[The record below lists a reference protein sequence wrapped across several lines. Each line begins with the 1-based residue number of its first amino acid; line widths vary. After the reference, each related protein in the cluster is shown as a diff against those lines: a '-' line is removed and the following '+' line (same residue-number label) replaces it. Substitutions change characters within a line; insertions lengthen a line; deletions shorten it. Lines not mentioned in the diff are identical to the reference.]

1 MLPVRADNK
10 LVFGLCGQCI
20 TQKNKRKC
28 THNDRTIVG
37 DFSTM
42 ELSLAVEMGYIIV
55 LIYEV
60 LHWSHLVRI
69 TKDFQNIDKYFGVA
83 KIKIKPPKKL

>member
-1 MLPVRADNK
+1 
-10 LVFGLCGQCI
+10 
-20 TQKNKRKC
+20 
-28 THNDRTIVG
+28 
-37 DFSTM
+37 M